1 MSLKVQLGLVVSS
14 HWLQYTRRDH
24 IHIAHT
30 MQMYYA
36 FGGLP
41 CSDTLMTRVNAG
53 LAMPVCACQL
63 VGCGHLIGDAVDA
76 VVYTLAWHARI
87 HRSPAP
93 RTVAWSPS
101 KRGTCMLVS
110 ESGLVV

>member
-1 MSLKVQLGLVVSS
+1 MV
-14 HWLQYTRRDH
+14 
-24 IHIAHT
+24 
-30 MQMYYA
+30 
-36 FGGLP
+36 
-41 CSDTLMTRVNAG
+41 
-53 LAMPVCACQL
+53 
-63 VGCGHLIGDAVDA
+63 IGDAVDA
-76 VVYTLAWHARI
+76 VVYTLAWHAQI